1 MEKAKIIKIDGTQLV
16 QLPKDFN
23 VQGDEILIRRRGNV
37 ITLMTKEE
45 AWKIL
50 DDALNGFTD
59 DFMPN
64 GREPQ
69 TYIK

>member
-1 MEKAKIIKIDGTQLV
+1 MEKAEVIKVNGAQLV

-50 DDALNGFTD
+50 DEALNGFTD

>member
-1 MEKAKIIKIDGTQLV
+1 MEKAEVIKIDGAQLV

-23 VQGDEILIRRRGNV
+23 IQGDEILIRRRGNV

-50 DDALNGFTD
+50 DEALNSFTD

>member
-1 MEKAKIIKIDGTQLV
+1 MEKAEVIKIDGAQLV

-23 VQGDEILIRRRGNV
+23 IQGDEILIRRRGNV

-50 DDALNGFTD
+50 DEALNGFTD

>member
-1 MEKAKIIKIDGTQLV
+1 MEKAEIIKIDGAQLV

-23 VQGDEILIRRRGNV
+23 IQGDEILIRRRGNV

-50 DDALNGFTD
+50 DEALNGFTD